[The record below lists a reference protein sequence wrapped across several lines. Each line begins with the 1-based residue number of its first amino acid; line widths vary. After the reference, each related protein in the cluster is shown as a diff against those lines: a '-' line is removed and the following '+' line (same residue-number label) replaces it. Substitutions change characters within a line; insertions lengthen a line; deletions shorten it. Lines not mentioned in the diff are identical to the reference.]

1 MSVFKRLTEVF
12 ESSKEISI
20 DNSSKIILMSDIHRG
35 NNSWSDNFGPNMNIY
50 FTAINHYYNEG
61 FTYIEV
67 GDGDELWEN
76 RKFSEIRATYSPVFE
91 LLRKFFN
98 KNRLHFIY
106 GNHDAV
112 KKNKNY
118 VKENLY
124 HYYDEHTQKY
134 EPLFENIQCHEGL
147 ILRYLDNKIFVV
159 HGHQGDLLND
169 TLWRI
174 AQFLCRYLWRP
185 LEMYLGFKDFT
196 SPARNNKKKKS
207 TEKKIMDWARIN
219 NQMIITGHT
228 HRPTFPISD
237 DCLYFNI
244 GSCVHPRSITGI
256 EIENGE
262 ITLVKWSIK
271 VNASHIL
278 YVDREKISDSQKLEH
293 FFNCASNSN
302 CN

>member
-1 MSVFKRLTEVF
+1 
-12 ESSKEISI
+12 
-20 DNSSKIILMSDIHRG
+20 MSDIHRG
-35 NNSWSDNFGPNMNIY
+35 NNSWSDNFAPNMNI
-50 FTAINHYYNEG
+50 FVTALNHYYNEG

-98 KNRLHFIY
+98 KNRLYFIF
-106 GNHDAV
+106 GNHDAA
-112 KKNKNY
+112 KKDENY

-124 HYYDEHTQKY
+124 QYYDENKEKY
-134 EPLFENIQCHEGL
+134 KPLFENIKCHEGI
-147 ILRYLDNKIFVV
+147 ILRYLDDKKIFVV

-169 TLWRI
+169 KLWKI

-185 LEMYLGFKDFT
+185 LEMHLGFKDFT
-196 SPARNNKKKKS
+196 SPARNHKKKKS
-207 TEKKIMDWARIN
+207 TEKKIMDWARHN
-219 NQMIITGHT
+219 KQMIITGHT

-271 VNASHIL
+271 VNNDHIL
-278 YVDREKISDSQKLEH
+278 YVDRDPISDTKKLES
-293 FFNCASNSN
+293 FLNYGAKSL
-302 CN
+302 